1 MAQSQQSPDAAEDG
15 IPDVARILEELRLAE
30 AGLARKRQLQSGMT
44 DTERPAMRY
53 LLERVDTHEV
63 TPTMIARALHL
74 SPAAGTA
81 LMDRLVAQ
89 GMIDIEPHARDRR
102 KKLVRPFDRNL
113 DPDEL
118 DPLTSRLRSL
128 ADELTD
134 GEARTVGRFLHK
146 VLAAV
151 VAVSPQA
158 SA

>member
-1 MAQSQQSPDAAEDG
+1 MAQSQQSPEAADEG

-44 DTERPAMRY
+44 DTDRTAMRY
-53 LLERVDTHEV
+53 LLERVDTQEV

-81 LMDRLVAQ
+81 LMDRLVEQ
-89 GMIDIEPHARDRR
+89 GLIDIEPHDRDRR

-113 DPDEL
+113 DPDQL

-134 GEARTVGRFLHK
+134 GEARTVGRFLSK